1 MEWFYKQCPIYR
13 FKANSFVYNTKEE
26 FWSFALGWG
35 NMDEN
40 DYILDSGFMFGFFES
55 GPWLS
60 AKFSKNPAM
69 AWIGGGTKSYEIG
82 VTVFSIQ
89 YFLVVRFLRF
99 GDIFVSL

>member
-1 MEWFYKQCPIYR
+1 MHKVKYTENTLILWIYIFFYSR

-26 FWSFALGWG
+26 FWSFTLGWG

-40 DYILDSGFMFGFFES
+40 DYILDNGFMFGFFES

-60 AKFSKNPAM
+60 AKFTKNPAM

-82 VTVFSIQ
+82 VNNLNQIE
-89 YFLVVRFLRF
+89 
-99 GDIFVSL
+99 